1 MYMKSL
7 YLTQTTKTPEIDF
20 NVNGKF
26 SITGNSYPEDVYE
39 FYANV
44 MQWLEEFVEKN
55 VNEVELN
62 VDLKFINTS
71 STRAILNII
80 TKISA
85 SSNFKVNVTWNYDV
99 EDDDML
105 EVGEDIQSL
114 TNIKFLFVEK
124 VS

>member
-1 MYMKSL
+1 MKSL

>member
-1 MYMKSL
+1 MKSL
-7 YLTQTTKTPEIDF
+7 YIAPTTKTPEIDF
-20 NVNGKF
+20 NMNGNF
-26 SITGNSYPEDVYE
+26 TITGNSYPEDVYE

-55 VNEVELN
+55 TNPIQLN
-62 VDLKFINTS
+62 LDLKFLNTS

-80 TKISA
+80 TKLSA
-85 SSNFKVNVTWNYDV
+85 TTKNTLTVSWNYDM

-114 TNIKFLFVEK
+114 TNLKFLFVEK
-124 VS
+124 AI